1 MNRIAIDSSH
11 ITSIGYENGIL
22 EVQYSTND
30 IYRYSNVSE
39 SDYLNII
46 MSPSV
51 GRALRSVLH
60 RGDIVGTLNRVDV
73 LNKEDIIQ
81 I

>member
-1 MNRIAIDSSH
+1 MNRTPVDSSH
-11 ITSIGYENGIL
+11 ITSIGYENGVL

-30 IYRYSNVSE
+30 IYHYSNVSE

-46 MSPSV
+46 MSPSI

-60 RGDIVGTLNRVDV
+60 RGDIVGTLNRTDV
-73 LNKEDIIQ
+73 LSEEDIIQ
-81 I
+81 V